1 MQRMLLYSLE
11 HLRLIRIIWMDE
23 GGTLRQGNIQVT
35 ALSEESV
42 TRYPEPFLLQTYQ
55 SVEEMSP
62 DTVVIIMQH
71 SYHLRM
77 LQSRISQIQ
86 RIDAALIRYILR
98 VVACSLAH
106 TLSVLI

>member
-42 TRYPEPFLLQTYQ
+42 TFQLMRPRRTLTIPT
-55 SVEEMSP
+55 
-62 DTVVIIMQH
+62 
-71 SYHLRM
+71 
-77 LQSRISQIQ
+77 
-86 RIDAALIRYILR
+86 AAILSADFR
-98 VVACSLAH
+98 KGDEGDG
-106 TLSVLI
+106 